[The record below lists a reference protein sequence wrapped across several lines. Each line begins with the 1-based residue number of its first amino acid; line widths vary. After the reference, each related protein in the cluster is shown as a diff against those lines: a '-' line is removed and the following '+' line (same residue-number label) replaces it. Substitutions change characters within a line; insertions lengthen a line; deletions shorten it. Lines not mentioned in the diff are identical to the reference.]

1 MLTEWELPLHSFLI
15 RLPIGA
21 LLIHRGDSRD
31 SLRREKSQFQRT
43 PGTVPSTQGTPDLPK
58 QASTGVCVGSSAA
71 PRKPGQEPLPTFLPQ
86 PNCWAGLLLLGEFI
100 DTDAPRE

>member
-15 RLPIGA
+15 WLPIGA

-43 PGTVPSTQGTPDLPK
+43 PGTVPSAQGTPDLPK
-58 QASTGVCVGSSAA
+58 QASTGVCVGFSAA